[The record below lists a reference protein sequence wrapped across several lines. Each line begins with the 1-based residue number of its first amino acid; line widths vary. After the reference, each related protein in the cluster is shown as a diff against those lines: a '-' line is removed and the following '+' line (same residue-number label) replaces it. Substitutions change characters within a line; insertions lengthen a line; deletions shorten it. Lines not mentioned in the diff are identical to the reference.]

1 MYNPFIF
8 NLPIPKFGKILN
20 GCYNAGPMLADDSN
34 GATTEDSK
42 MQIVANVSKADFFE
56 YLQLLKN
63 NGYTFEQENRIGD
76 NYFADFSNYH
86 LAYYN
91 AQKELRLILDKIKF
105 PFQKFNYKFN
115 GPDNSA
121 LYQYKLIYDK
131 NNVCTETTVNCGMFY
146 IIHLSDNSL
155 VMIDGGHRLQWNNSE
170 INELWRFLRKITDTA
185 ETEKIRIAA
194 WFFTHAHD
202 DHTDG
207 CIKLLDKFKDYI
219 LLERVM
225 FNFPFYPDFKNDYSR
240 TSHEMKKK
248 VSLYYPE
255 VMQMKLHTG
264 QKINLADAEFEV
276 MYTHEDAVL
285 AKQPDI
291 FPLENFN
298 CTSTILR
305 LTLHDKSIIILGDTN
320 VESENVLKRISS
332 PTIWKS
338 DAVQVAHH
346 CFNYLDT
353 LYEWIAAPLA
363 LIPNSYYAAHTVEN
377 SPKLD
382 GVLRHMPDK
391 TNIYYE
397 GTNTYGFHATEDKW
411 ELVK

>member
-1 MYNPFIF
+1 
-8 NLPIPKFGKILN
+8 
-20 GCYNAGPMLADDSN
+20 
-34 GATTEDSK
+34 
-42 MQIVANVSKADFFE
+42 
-56 YLQLLKN
+56 
-63 NGYTFEQENRIGD
+63 
-76 NYFADFSNYH
+76 
-86 LAYYN
+86 
-91 AQKELRLILDKIKF
+91 
-105 PFQKFNYKFN
+105 
-115 GPDNSA
+115 
-121 LYQYKLIYDK
+121 
-131 NNVCTETTVNCGMFY
+131 MFY

-240 TSHEMKKK
+240 TALEMKKK

-285 AKQPDI
+285 AKQPNI

-305 LTLHDKSIIILGDTN
+305 LTLHGKSIIILGDTN

-363 LIPNSYYAAHTVEN
+363 LIPNSHYAAHTVEN